1 MYVHG
6 DFEWVITQVT
16 KETFSISALA
26 TNKIAK
32 NIRLTYSVRQGEL
45 ILPQVSQADVTRKNG
60 VK

>member
-45 ILPQVSQADVTRKNG
+45 ILPHVSQADVTRKNG